1 MANHEIVISTT
12 CPSDS
17 IQPAIV
23 LYEHYTM
30 RILITGGSGFIGR
43 SLQQSLRAR
52 GNSVVTLGRDSRSDF
67 QWDFSNAPINS
78 KALANIDAVIHLAG
92 ENVGSGRW
100 AAAKKHRILESRV
113 LGTRLLAEALA
124 QSAAPPKVLLS
135 ASAIGFYGSEEKTI
149 LDEDSSA
156 GSGFLAN
163 VCEQWEAATQPATD
177 AGIRVGHLRLGV
189 VLSSEGGIL
198 RQMRIP
204 LLLYLGGRIGSG
216 AQWMSW
222 VALPDVIRS
231 IEFVLNNEALAG
243 PLNIVANTV
252 TNAEFTLALAN
263 TLSRAAVLPMPA
275 FLARLIF
282 GEMADAMLLTSTRVN
297 SKRLAMQGFEFEFTV
312 LEKALDKIH

>member
-1 MANHEIVISTT
+1 MLHSGLTLNKNNLMR
-12 CPSDS
+12 
-17 IQPAIV
+17 V
-23 LYEHYTM
+23 LM
-30 RILITGGSGFIGR
+30 TGGSGLIGR
-43 SLQQSLRAR
+43 ALRQSLLEK
-52 GNSVVTLGRDSRSDF
+52 GYSVVTLGRDSRSDF
-67 QWDFSNAPINS
+67 QWDFSSAPINPR
-78 KALANIDAVIHLAG
+78 ALVNIDAVIHLAG

-113 LGTRLLAEALA
+113 VGTRLLAEALA

-135 ASAIGFYGSEEKTI
+135 ASAIGFYGNEEETI

-231 IEFVLNNEALAG
+231 IEFVLKTEALAG

>member
-1 MANHEIVISTT
+1 MVNHEIVLSTA
-12 CPSDS
+12 CPSGS

-23 LYEHYTM
+23 LYEYYTM

-43 SLQQSLRAR
+43 SLQKSLRAR
-52 GNSVVTLGRDSRSDF
+52 GDSVVTLGRDSRSDF
-67 QWDFSNAPINS
+67 QWDFSNAPINP

-100 AAAKKHRILESRV
+100 TAAKKHRILKSRV

-124 QSAAPPKVLLS
+124 KSTAPPKVLLS
-135 ASAIGFYGSEEKTI
+135 ASAIGFYGSQEETI
-149 LDEDSSA
+149 LDEDSPV
-156 GSGFLAN
+156 GRGFLAN
-163 VCEQWEAATQPATD
+163 VCEQWEAKTQPAVD

-252 TNAEFTLALAN
+252 TNAEFTRTLAN
-263 TLSRAAVLPMPA
+263 TLSRVAVLPMPA

-282 GEMADAMLLTSTRVN
+282 GEMGDAMLLASTRVN

-312 LEKALDKIH
+312 LEKALNKIH